1 MLFRNKAGLS
11 VLTVVVGAAAVAPAV
26 ADTGFYV
33 GLTAGQSR
41 FHQTKGDGDAM
52 AVAAWDSGPDSF
64 TYNIASSS
72 INKNDIAFSA
82 VVGYRFMPALSF
94 EASYT
99 DLGESKYR
107 SAGTLNF
114 NPYPF
119 TTRGTADFT
128 THAKGPTLAAL
139 VALPLSTNLEIYGKA
154 GLIYSRVTL
163 EFGSYMEHCPCGPIP
178 STSSTTSVVSNTLD
192 PLVGIGAAWHMTN
205 RVTLRAEYTRFIDVG
220 DQDKTAETNIDLINV
235 GVMYSFR

>member
-119 TTRGTADFT
+119 TTRGKVPRVISANVASIPASHSCIRKLRTDIIECREAT
-128 THAKGPTLAAL
+128 CATGP
-139 VALPLSTNLEIYGKA
+139 
-154 GLIYSRVTL
+154 
-163 EFGSYMEHCPCGPIP
+163 
-178 STSSTTSVVSNTLD
+178 
-192 PLVGIGAAWHMTN
+192 
-205 RVTLRAEYTRFIDVG
+205 
-220 DQDKTAETNIDLINV
+220 
-235 GVMYSFR
+235 